1 MKKES
6 ILTFLCIHWP
16 NFSSKE
22 NFTQQ
27 LLGFTGIQSI
37 QERQDKCLI
46 VSLYLPVSRII
57 SWFPSILQGLPF
69 RGFFLC
75 GFFFLS
81 HYKLIDSNIL
91 GWPKRSFR
99 FFIRYYGKT

>member
-6 ILTFLCIHWP
+6 ILTFLHIRWP

-27 LLGFTGIQSI
+27 LLGFPGIQSI
-37 QERQDKCLI
+37 QEWQDKYLI

-57 SWFPSILQGLPF
+57 SWFPHILQGLPF
-69 RGFFLC
+69 RGFL
-75 GFFFLS
+75 GGGLFFFFFW
-81 HYKLIDSNIL
+81 LIINS
-91 GWPKRSFR
+91 
-99 FFIRYYGKT
+99 